1 MNDAQIKDAVARFMK
16 SVSHTAQHE
25 IEKVVRNALAS
36 GKLKLSDELS
46 TAVTLSSD
54 KVGLNVTIHSR
65 IVL

>member
-1 MNDAQIKDAVARFMK
+1 MNDAQVKAAVAKFMK
-16 SVSHTAQHE
+16 HVSFTAQHE
-25 IEKVVRNALAS
+25 IEKALQRALES
-36 GKLKLSDELS
+36 GRLKTSDDLS